1 MKTPARLLPALTVLC
16 VGSVVLPLAP
26 VRGDDLGPLLEKLRA
41 VGPEGRGHRA
51 AAAAWSEL
59 VERADAEQLPAILT
73 GLDGAN
79 PLAANWV
86 RAAADAVAE
95 RALKRDGKLP
105 AGPLIAFVQDTDRSP
120 KGRQLAFEWLRQSD
134 AQAAGALIPRLLD
147 DPSLALRREAV
158 RRLTGDA
165 IQVLE
170 LSDAS
175 KAVPVFRRA
184 FDAARDLDQVTELA
198 KRLRDLG
205 QEVDLARHFGCIA
218 RWKVIGPFDN
228 TGEKGF
234 DVAYPPEKE
243 LDFDAEYDGKH
254 GRVKWFELTSDHD
267 YGRVDFHKALA
278 EEKGVVAYAAT
289 EFFSEGEQEVE
300 FRLSS
305 FNATKLWLGG
315 RLIDEHNVYHS
326 GSQFDQYVSRATL
339 RPGRNVILVKVC
351 QNEQTQSWARKWY
364 FQLRVCDEIGTA
376 ILSTDRPK

>member
-205 QEVDLARHFGCIA
+205 QEADLARHFGFIT
-218 RWKVIGPFDN
+218 RWKEIGPFDN